1 MFWFFMI
8 YNGAIM
14 LPPYFYSLHGDIMAH
29 IKNEEIK
36 MLEEESKHE
45 QMTSWSSLF
54 SHTSD
59 KKEEKY
65 LTCSNGCCI
74 WGVK

>member
-1 MFWFFMI
+1 MFWFFLI
-8 YNGAIM
+8 YLGIIVF
-14 LPPYFYSLHGDIMAH
+14 PPYFYSLHGDIISH
-29 IKNEEIK
+29 IKSEEIK

-59 KKEEKY
+59 NKEEKY
-65 LTCSNGCCI
+65 LTCKNGCCKYK
-74 WGVK
+74 V

>member
-1 MFWFFMI
+1 MI
-8 YNGAIM
+8 YNGVIM
-14 LPPYFYSLHGDIMAH
+14 FPPYFYSFHGDIMSR

-54 SHTSD
+54 SHASD

-65 LTCSNGCCI
+65 FTCANGCCKYK
-74 WGVK
+74 V